1 MSPIKLAVFDIAGTT
16 IKDNHEVSKALQAAL
31 AKHGY
36 AIDLVQI
43 NPLMGYEKNL
53 AIRQLLQ
60 MHGLAA
66 ETITTQLISTIH
78 TDFVQQMLNFYT
90 SGPVIE
96 PLPNVEE
103 TLKAL
108 REQGVSVGINTG
120 FSKDI
125 ADAIINRL
133 QWREK
138 GIIDYL
144 IGSDEVE
151 LGRLHPLMIQ
161 RLMQQ
166 AGITD
171 PLQVLKAGDTEVDI
185 HEGQNAGCKYVV
197 GITTGI
203 FTRDE
208 LASYHPTHLIDDMA
222 EVLTIING

>member
-1 MSPIKLAVFDIAGTT
+1 MSLIKLAIFDIAGTT
-16 IKDNHEVSKALQAAL
+16 IKDNHDVSKALQVAL
-31 AKHGY
+31 VKHGY
-36 AIDLVQI
+36 AVDLAQI
-43 NPLMGYEKNL
+43 NSLMGYEKNL
-53 AIRQLLQ
+53 AIGQLLQ
-60 MHGLAA
+60 MQGLAT
-66 ETITTQLISTIH
+66 ETISTQLINAIH
-78 TDFVQQMLNFYT
+78 ADFVQQMLNFYT

-96 PLPNVEE
+96 PLPQVEE

-108 REQGVSVGINTG
+108 REQGVKVGINTG

-133 QWREK
+133 KWREK

-151 LGRLHPLMIQ
+151 LGRPHPFMIQ
-161 RLMQQ
+161 QLMQQ

-185 HEGQNAGCKYVV
+185 HEGQNAGCRYVV

-203 FTRDE
+203 FTREE
-208 LASYHPTHLIDDMA
+208 LASYHPTHLIDDIA

>member
-1 MSPIKLAVFDIAGTT
+1 MNLIKLAVFDIAGTT

-36 AIDLVQI
+36 AVDLAQI

-53 AIRQLLQ
+53 AIGQLLRMQ
-60 MHGLAA
+60 GLAT
-66 ETITTQLISTIH
+66 ETISIQLISVIH

-90 SGPVIE
+90 SGPVIQ

-108 REQGVSVGINTG
+108 RGQGIKVGINTG

-125 ADAIINRL
+125 ADVIINRL

-138 GIIDYL
+138 GVIDYL

-151 LGRLHPLMIQ
+151 LGRPHPLMIQ
-161 RLMQQ
+161 QLMQQ

-185 HEGQNAGCKYVV
+185 HEGQNAGCRYVV

-203 FTRDE
+203 FTREE
-208 LASYHPTHLIDDMA
+208 LAAYHPTHLIDNIA
-222 EVLTIING
+222 EVLTIIKG

>member
-1 MSPIKLAVFDIAGTT
+1 MSLIKLAIFDIAGTT
-16 IKDNHEVSKALQAAL
+16 IKDNHDVSKALQVAL
-31 AKHGY
+31 VKHGY
-36 AIDLVQI
+36 AVDLAQI

-53 AIRQLLQ
+53 AIGQLLQ
-60 MHGLAA
+60 MQGLAA
-66 ETITTQLISTIH
+66 ETISTQLINAIH
-78 TDFVQQMLNFYT
+78 ADFVQQMLNFYT

-96 PLPNVEE
+96 PLPQVEE

-108 REQGVSVGINTG
+108 REQGVKVGINTG

-133 QWREK
+133 KWREK

-151 LGRLHPLMIQ
+151 LGRPHPFMIQ
-161 RLMQQ
+161 QLMQQ

-185 HEGQNAGCKYVV
+185 HEGQNAGCRYVV

-203 FTRDE
+203 FTREE
-208 LASYHPTHLIDDMA
+208 LASYHPTHLIDDIA

>member
-1 MSPIKLAVFDIAGTT
+1 MSLIKLAIFDIAGTT
-16 IKDNHEVSKALQAAL
+16 IKDNHEVSKALQVAL
-31 AKHGY
+31 VKHGY
-36 AIDLVQI
+36 AVDLAQI

-53 AIRQLLQ
+53 PIGQLLQ
-60 MHGLAA
+60 MQGLAA
-66 ETITTQLISTIH
+66 ETISTQLINAIH
-78 TDFVQQMLNFYT
+78 ADFVQQMLNFYT

-96 PLPNVEE
+96 PLPQVEE

-108 REQGVSVGINTG
+108 REQGVKVGINTG

-133 QWREK
+133 KWREK

-151 LGRLHPLMIQ
+151 LGRPHPFMIQ
-161 RLMQQ
+161 QLMQQ

-185 HEGQNAGCKYVV
+185 HEGQNAGCRYVV

-203 FTRDE
+203 FTREE
-208 LASYHPTHLIDDMA
+208 LASYHPTHLIDDIA

>member
-1 MSPIKLAVFDIAGTT
+1 MNLIKLAVFDIAGTT

-36 AIDLVQI
+36 AVDLVQI

-60 MHGLAA
+60 MQGLAA
-66 ETITTQLISTIH
+66 ETITTQLVSAIH

-108 REQGVSVGINTG
+108 REQGVKVGINTG

-151 LGRLHPLMIQ
+151 LGRPHPLMIQ
-161 RLMQQ
+161 QLMQQ

-185 HEGQNAGCKYVV
+185 HEGQNAGCQYVV

-203 FTRDE
+203 FTREE
-208 LASYHPTHLIDDMA
+208 LASYHPTHLIDDIA
-222 EVLTIING
+222 EVLTIINR

>member
-1 MSPIKLAVFDIAGTT
+1 MNLIKLAVFDIAGTT
-16 IKDNHEVSKALQAAL
+16 IRDNHEVSKALQAAL

-36 AIDLVQI
+36 AVDLAQI

-60 MHGLAA
+60 LQGLAT
-66 ETITTQLISTIH
+66 ETISIQLISAIH
-78 TDFVQQMLNFYT
+78 TDFVQQMLSFYT

-108 REQGVSVGINTG
+108 RKQGVSVGINTG

-138 GIIDYL
+138 GVIDYL

-151 LGRLHPLMIQ
+151 LGRPHPLMIQ
-161 RLMQQ
+161 QLMQR

-171 PLQVLKAGDTEVDI
+171 PLHVLKAGDTEVDI
-185 HEGQNAGCKYVV
+185 HEGQNAGCSYVV

-203 FTRDE
+203 FTREE
-208 LASYHPTHLIDDMA
+208 LASYHPTHLIDDIA
-222 EVLTIING
+222 EVLTIIKG